1 MLHDRILSIRSGP
14 RKYTLKDDILTN
26 GYIFV
31 WKVVQ
36 TSLFM
41 VCSGSQ
47 LIKLLSVVGQNQVS
61 TEAKYWGH
69 QMDAELH
76 LYGNYNDHKDCGV
89 GFFSMTTL
97 GSFKKEKNNS

>member
-47 LIKLLSVVGQNQVS
+47 LINYLWLVKIKYLLKQSIGGIKWMLNFTCMVII
-61 TEAKYWGH
+61 
-69 QMDAELH
+69 
-76 LYGNYNDHKDCGV
+76 
-89 GFFSMTTL
+89 MTTKTVGWDFFL
-97 GSFKKEKNNS
+97 